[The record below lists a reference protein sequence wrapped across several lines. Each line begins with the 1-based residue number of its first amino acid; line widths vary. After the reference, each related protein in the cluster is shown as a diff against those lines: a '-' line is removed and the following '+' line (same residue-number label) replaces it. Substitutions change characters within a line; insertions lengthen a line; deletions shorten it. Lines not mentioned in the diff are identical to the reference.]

1 MYDKATSAN
10 IINSLGGFSGLNPME
25 ELEKLAP
32 DLLNNFFLELN
43 ETLLSQEY
51 DSETV
56 IKESLE
62 NSAKE
67 FFRGINYQ
75 IKRGIE
81 NDFSLYGK
89 DYTLEKYLEKAD
101 NYKTANYETIENY
114 INFLEV
120 LDNIEFYY

>member
-25 ELEKLAP
+25 ELEKLEP

-56 IKESLE
+56 IHESLE

-67 FFRGINYQ
+67 FFRGVNYQ

-114 INFLEV
+114 INFL
-120 LDNIEFYY
+120 D

>member
-25 ELEKLAP
+25 ELEKLEP

-43 ETLLSQEY
+43 ETLLSQDY

-56 IKESLE
+56 IKESLK

-67 FFRGINYQ
+67 FFRGVNYQ

-114 INFLEV
+114 INFLDV

>member
-25 ELEKLAP
+25 ELEKLEP

-62 NSAKE
+62 NAAKE

>member
-25 ELEKLAP
+25 ELEKLEP

-62 NSAKE
+62 NAAKE
-67 FFRGINYQ
+67 FFRGVNYQ

-89 DYTLEKYLEKAD
+89 DYTLEKYLKKAD